1 MARWKNASHL
11 NEFQLKRDTVLRE
24 SGRIFNRE
32 GFHNTSLDDVA
43 NHLDVS
49 KATLYNYVKD
59 KQEMLFEFHKMALII
74 GDEAMEMARKVDA
87 NGAGKLR
94 VAMREYIAM
103 VTERLGGYGVI
114 AELGALKPLDRQEI
128 IAGRER
134 FDKRFVSLLAI
145 GVKDGSLR
153 PIDPKM
159 AVFAFMGAL
168 QTIPNWFSPN
178 GRLSGAEVA
187 ERMTDLLM
195 NGMART
201 PASVA
206 SAQRSNPL
214 SKLKA

>member
-74 GDEAMEMARKVDA
+74 GDEAMEMARKVEA

-94 VAMREYIAM
+94 VAIREYIAM

-201 PASVA
+201 PASVS
-206 SAQRSNPL
+206 SAQRPNPL
-214 SKLKA
+214 STLKA

>member
-59 KQEMLFEFHKMALII
+59 NQEMLFEFHKMALII
-74 GDEAMEMARKVDA
+74 GDEAMETARKVEA

-94 VAMREYIAM
+94 VAIREYIAM

-134 FDKRFVSLLAI
+134 FDKRFVALLAI

-195 NGMART
+195 NGMATT
-201 PASVA
+201 PASVS

-214 SKLKA
+214 STLKA

>member
-74 GDEAMEMARKVDA
+74 GDEAMETARKVEA

-94 VAMREYIAM
+94 VAIREYIAM

-134 FDKRFVSLLAI
+134 FDKRFVALLAI

-201 PASVA
+201 PASVS
-206 SAQRSNPL
+206 SAQRPNPL
-214 SKLKA
+214 STLKA

>member
-74 GDEAMEMARKVDA
+74 GDEAMEMARKVEA

-94 VAMREYIAM
+94 VAIREYIAM

-134 FDKRFVSLLAI
+134 FDKRFVALLAI

-195 NGMART
+195 NGMARS
-201 PASVA
+201 PASVS
-206 SAQRSNPL
+206 SAQRSKSL
-214 SKLKA
+214 SALKA

>member
-11 NEFQLKRDTVLRE
+11 NEYQLKRDTVLRE

-74 GDEAMEMARKVDA
+74 GDEAMETARKVEA

-94 VAMREYIAM
+94 VAIREYIAM

-134 FDKRFVSLLAI
+134 FDKRFVALLAI

-187 ERMTDLLM
+187 ERMTDLIM
-195 NGMART
+195 NGMATT
-201 PASVA
+201 PASVS

-214 SKLKA
+214 STLKA

>member
-74 GDEAMEMARKVDA
+74 GDEAMETARKVEA

-94 VAMREYIAM
+94 VAIREYIAM

-134 FDKRFVSLLAI
+134 FDKRFVALLAI

-195 NGMART
+195 NGMATT
-201 PASVA
+201 PASVS
-206 SAQRSNPL
+206 SAQRSKPL
-214 SKLKA
+214 STLKA

>member
-74 GDEAMEMARKVDA
+74 GDEAMEMARKVEA

-94 VAMREYIAM
+94 VAIREYIAM

>member
-74 GDEAMEMARKVDA
+74 GDEAMETARKVEA

-94 VAMREYIAM
+94 VAIREYIAM

-134 FDKRFVSLLAI
+134 FDKRFVALLAI

-195 NGMART
+195 NGMATT
-201 PASVA
+201 PASVS

-214 SKLKA
+214 STLKA

>member
-11 NEFQLKRDTVLRE
+11 NEFQIKRDTVLRE
-24 SGRIFNRE
+24 SVRMFNRE

-74 GDEAMEMARKVDA
+74 GDEAMETARKVEA

-94 VAMREYIAM
+94 VAIREYIAM

-134 FDKRFVSLLAI
+134 FDKRFVALLAI

-195 NGMART
+195 NGMATT
-201 PASVA
+201 PASVS

-214 SKLKA
+214 STLKA

>member
-74 GDEAMEMARKVDA
+74 GDEAMETARKVEA

-94 VAMREYIAM
+94 VAIREYIAM

-134 FDKRFVSLLAI
+134 FDKRFVALLAI

>member
-74 GDEAMEMARKVDA
+74 GDEAMEMARKVEA

-94 VAMREYIAM
+94 VAIREYIAM

-134 FDKRFVSLLAI
+134 FDKRFVALLAI

-195 NGMART
+195 NGMATT
-201 PASVA
+201 PASVS

-214 SKLKA
+214 STLKA

>member
-11 NEFQLKRDTVLRE
+11 NEFQIKRDTVLRE
-24 SGRIFNRE
+24 SVRMFNRE

-74 GDEAMEMARKVDA
+74 GDEAMEMARKVEA

-94 VAMREYIAM
+94 VAIREYIAM

-134 FDKRFVSLLAI
+134 FDKRFVALLAI

-195 NGMART
+195 NGMATT
-201 PASVA
+201 PASVS

-214 SKLKA
+214 STLKA

>member
-74 GDEAMEMARKVDA
+74 GDEAMETARKVEA

-94 VAMREYIAM
+94 VAIREYIAM

-134 FDKRFVSLLAI
+134 FDKRFVALLAI

-168 QTIPNWFSPN
+168 QTIPNWFSPS

-187 ERMTDLLM
+187 ELMTDLLM

-201 PASVA
+201 PASVS

-214 SKLKA
+214 STLKA

>member
-1 MARWKNASHL
+1 MARWKNASYL

-74 GDEAMEMARKVDA
+74 GDEAMEMARKVEA

-94 VAMREYIAM
+94 VAIREYIAM

-134 FDKRFVSLLAI
+134 FDKRFVALLAI

-195 NGMART
+195 NGMATT
-201 PASVA
+201 PASVS

-214 SKLKA
+214 STLKA

>member
-74 GDEAMEMARKVDA
+74 GDEAMETARKVEA

-94 VAMREYIAM
+94 VAIREYIAM

-134 FDKRFVSLLAI
+134 FDKRFVALLAI

-195 NGMART
+195 NGMATT
-201 PASVA
+201 PASVS
-206 SAQRSNPL
+206 SAQLSNPL
-214 SKLKA
+214 STLKA

>member
-11 NEFQLKRDTVLRE
+11 NEFQIKRDTVLRE
-24 SGRIFNRE
+24 SVRMFNRE

-74 GDEAMEMARKVDA
+74 GDEAMEMARKVEV

-94 VAMREYIAM
+94 VAIREYIAM

-134 FDKRFVSLLAI
+134 FDKRFVALLAI

-195 NGMART
+195 NGMATT
-201 PASVA
+201 PASVS

-214 SKLKA
+214 STLKA

>member
-11 NEFQLKRDTVLRE
+11 NEYQLKRDTVLRE

-74 GDEAMEMARKVDA
+74 GDEAMEMARKVET

-94 VAMREYIAM
+94 VAIREYIAM

-134 FDKRFVSLLAI
+134 FDKRFVALLAI

-201 PASVA
+201 PASVS
-206 SAQRSNPL
+206 SAQRSKPL
-214 SKLKA
+214 STLKA

>member
-74 GDEAMEMARKVDA
+74 GDEAMEMARKVEA

-94 VAMREYIAM
+94 VAIREYIAM

-134 FDKRFVSLLAI
+134 FDKRFVALLAI

-187 ERMTDLLM
+187 DRMTDLLM

-201 PASVA
+201 PASV
-206 SAQRSNPL
+206 SSGQRSNRL
-214 SKLKA
+214 STLKA

>member
-74 GDEAMEMARKVDA
+74 GDEAMEMARKVEA
-87 NGAGKLR
+87 NAAGKLR
-94 VAMREYIAM
+94 VAIREYIAM

-134 FDKRFVSLLAI
+134 FDKRFVALLAI

-195 NGMART
+195 NGMARS
-201 PASVA
+201 PASVS
-206 SAQRSNPL
+206 SAQRSKSL
-214 SKLKA
+214 SALKA

>member
-134 FDKRFVSLLAI
+134 FDKRFVALLAI

>member
-74 GDEAMEMARKVDA
+74 GDEAMEMARKVEA
-87 NGAGKLR
+87 SGAGKLR
-94 VAMREYIAM
+94 VAIREYIAM

-134 FDKRFVSLLAI
+134 FDKRFVALLAI

-201 PASVA
+201 PASVS
-206 SAQRSNPL
+206 SA
-214 SKLKA
+214 

>member
-134 FDKRFVSLLAI
+134 FDKRFVALLAI

-195 NGMART
+195 NGMATT
-201 PASVA
+201 PASVS

-214 SKLKA
+214 STLKA